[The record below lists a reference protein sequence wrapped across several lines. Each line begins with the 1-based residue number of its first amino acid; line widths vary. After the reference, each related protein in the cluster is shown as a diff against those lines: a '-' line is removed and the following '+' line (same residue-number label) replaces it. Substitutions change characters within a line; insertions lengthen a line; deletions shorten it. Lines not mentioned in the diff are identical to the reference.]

1 MADCGFPIAD
11 VLIMLETR
19 HRFELSAHFARAYA
33 VDILRA
39 ASAEIDQ
46 TNHLQIANQKE
57 TENAIA

>member
-1 MADCGFPIAD
+1 
-11 VLIMLETR
+11 MLETR
-19 HRFELSAHFARAYA
+19 HRFELPAHFACAYA

-46 TNHLQIANQKE
+46 TNQLQIANQKE